1 MKKAS
6 DNREPFM
13 FMVYCLWFLDR
24 EVVTDTNT
32 VSAEERSIAQRTRWA
47 GNTSRLKTRHKEL
60 REFPVSFV
68 LVFSNTMNYQTIVSI
83 VLSCVPEQ
91 DKLSSTVIKLSA

>member
-32 VSAEERSIAQRTRWA
+32 VSAEERSIAQRTRWP
-47 GNTSRLKTRHKEL
+47 GNTSRLKTRHKGHKEL

-68 LVFSNTMNYQTIVSI
+68 PVFSNTMNYQTI